1 MSSEEKMPKVAFVF
15 ADMSYGGSN
24 LQTVK
29 IIQHSGAVDDCIVIA
44 LTDAEDDTILE
55 GMLME
60 MGIRPIRMC
69 FKKRKLFSELTRLR
83 NLIAENQCQLVSSNG
98 LRSDLACHY
107 AFRGTDIPHI
117 IVLHNYLREDA
128 FLRMSKPK
136 AILATMLQT
145 RVLRDSKYVV
155 ACSKTLKK
163 QTEEDIK
170 GLKVTAIQNG
180 VDPKDYPVLDK
191 LELRRQYGFPNDALI
206 FISTGS
212 MTLRKRI
219 PETVDAFIHANISNA
234 YLLMVGNGPYLE
246 EYKKKYAN
254 SQAVTFLGRRSDI
267 KELLNIADV
276 FVSSSESEGLPL
288 AVLEAISSRNYV
300 FLSDIPQHQEIL
312 QEFGNSGVSYQ
323 LGDEN
328 KLAALFRNTK
338 ELLEKAE
345 SIGLQN
351 SVFDISVMGKA
362 YRDYYMFVLKTPIGT
377 QK

>member
-1 MSSEEKMPKVAFVF
+1 MNSEEKMPRIAFVF

-29 IIQHSGAVDDCIVIA
+29 IIQHSGAMNNCVVIA
-44 LTDAEDDTILE
+44 LTDAEDDAILE
-55 GMLME
+55 GKLIE
-60 MGIRPIRMC
+60 IGIKPIRMR
-69 FKKRKLFSELTRLR
+69 FKKQRMFSELSRLR
-83 NLIAENQCQLVSSNG
+83 QLVTENQCQLVSSNG
-98 LRSDLACHY
+98 LRSDMACHY
-107 AFRGTDIPHI
+107 AFRGTDIPHV

-128 FLRMSKPK
+128 FLRMNKPK
-136 AILATMLQT
+136 AMLATKMQT
-145 RVLRDSKYVV
+145 HILHKSKYVI
-155 ACSKTLKK
+155 ACSKTLQK
-163 QTEEDIK
+163 QTERDIK
-170 GLKVTAIQNG
+170 GLNVTAIQNG
-180 VDPKDYPVLDK
+180 IDLNDYPVLDK
-191 LELRRQYGFPNDALI
+191 NVLRKQYGYPKDALI

-219 PETVDAFIHANISNA
+219 PETVDAFIRANILNA

-254 SQAVTFLGRRSDI
+254 SKAVTFLGRRSDI

-288 AVLEAISSRNYV
+288 AVLEAMSTGNYL

-312 QEFGNSGVSYQ
+312 QEFGNSGVLYQ

-338 ELLEKAE
+338 ELLEKSE
-345 SIGLQN
+345 CIGLQN

-362 YRDYYMFVLKTPIGT
+362 YRDYYMSVLKIPIGK

>member
-1 MSSEEKMPKVAFVF
+1 MSDTQKIPKIAFVF
-15 ADMSYGGSN
+15 ADLSYGGSN
-24 LQTVK
+24 LQTVR
-29 IIQHSGAVDDCIVIA
+29 IIQHSGAVDNCIVIA

-69 FKKRKLFSELTRLR
+69 LKKRKLFSELARLR
-83 NLIAENQCQLVSSNG
+83 NLITENQCQLVSSNG

-136 AILATMLQT
+136 AMLATKMQT
-145 RVLRDSKYVV
+145 HILHKSKYVI
-155 ACSKTLKK
+155 ACSKTLQK
-163 QTEEDIK
+163 QTERDIK
-170 GLKVTAIQNG
+170 GLNVTAIQNG
-180 VDPKDYPVLDK
+180 IDLNDYPVLDK
-191 LELRRQYGFPNDALI
+191 NVLRKQYGYPKDALI

-219 PETVDAFIHANISNA
+219 PETVDAFIRANIPNA

-254 SQAVTFLGRRSDI
+254 SKAVTFLGRRSDI

-288 AVLEAISSRNYV
+288 AVLEAMSTGNYLC
-300 FLSDIPQHQEIL
+300 LSDIPQHQEVL
-312 QEFGNSGVSYQ
+312 GEFIDVGKTYQ
-323 LGDEN
+323 LGSVEA
-328 KLAALFRNTK
+328 LAALLRSAPDILKKRVPVSLKGTN
-338 ELLEKAE
+338 
-345 SIGLQN
+345 
-351 SVFDISVMGKA
+351 FDIRTMGEA
-362 YRDYYMFVLKTPIGT
+362 YKDYYSSI
-377 QK
+377 

>member
-1 MSSEEKMPKVAFVF
+1 MDSSEKIPKIAFVF
-15 ADMSYGGSN
+15 ADLSYGGSN

-29 IIQHSGAVDDCIVIA
+29 IIQHSSAMNNCIVIT
-44 LTDAEDDTILE
+44 LTDVEDEKILE
-55 GMLME
+55 NKLKDI
-60 MGIRPIRMC
+60 GIEPIHMR
-69 FKKRKLFSELTRLR
+69 FNRYSFFSDISRLR
-83 NLIAENQCQLVSSNG
+83 KVVAENNCQLVSSNG
-98 LRSDLACHY
+98 LRSDMACHY
-107 AFRGTDIPHI
+107 AFRKTNVPHV

-219 PETVDAFIHANISNA
+219 PETVDAFIRANIPNA

-288 AVLEAISSRNYV
+288 AVLEAMSTGNYLC
-300 FLSDIPQHQEIL
+300 LSDIPQHQEIL
-312 QEFGNSGVSYQ
+312 QEFGNSGVLYQ

-328 KLAALFRNTK
+328 ELAALFRNTK
-338 ELLEKAE
+338 ELLEKSE
-345 SIGLQN
+345 CIGLQN
-351 SVFDISVMGKA
+351 SVFDISVMGRA
-362 YRDYYMFVLKTPIGT
+362 YRDYYMSVLKMPIGK

>member
-1 MSSEEKMPKVAFVF
+1 MNSEEKMPRIAFVF

-29 IIQHSGAVDDCIVIA
+29 IIQHSGAMNNCVVIA
-44 LTDAEDDTILE
+44 LTDAEDDAILE
-55 GMLME
+55 GKLIE
-60 MGIRPIRMC
+60 IGIKPIRMR
-69 FKKRKLFSELTRLR
+69 FKKQRMFSELSRLR
-83 NLIAENQCQLVSSNG
+83 QLVTENQCQLVSSNG
-98 LRSDLACHY
+98 LRSDMACHY
-107 AFRGTDIPHI
+107 AFRGTDIPHV

-128 FLRMSKPK
+128 FLRMNKPK
-136 AILATMLQT
+136 AMLATKMQT
-145 RVLRDSKYVV
+145 HILHKSKYVI
-155 ACSKTLKK
+155 ACSKTLQK
-163 QTEEDIK
+163 QTERDIK
-170 GLKVTAIQNG
+170 GLNVTAIQNG
-180 VDPKDYPVLDK
+180 IDLNDYPVLDK
-191 LELRRQYGFPNDALI
+191 NVLRKQYGYPKDALI

-219 PETVDAFIHANISNA
+219 PETVDAFIRANILNA

-254 SQAVTFLGRRSDI
+254 SKAVTFLGRRSDI

-288 AVLEAISSRNYV
+288 AVLEAMSTGNYL

-312 QEFGNSGVSYQ
+312 QEFGNSGVLYQ

-338 ELLEKAE
+338 ELLEKSE
-345 SIGLQN
+345 CIGLQN

-362 YRDYYMFVLKTPIGT
+362 YRDYYMSVLKMPIGK

>member
-1 MSSEEKMPKVAFVF
+1 MSDTQKIPKIAFVF
-15 ADMSYGGSN
+15 ADLSYGGSN

-29 IIQHSGAVDDCIVIA
+29 IIQHSGAVDNCIVIA
-44 LTDAEDDTILE
+44 LTDVEDDTILE

-69 FKKRKLFSELTRLR
+69 FKKRKLFSELARLR
-83 NLIAENQCQLVSSNG
+83 NLIIENQCQLVSSNG

-145 RVLRDSKYVV
+145 RVLCDSKYVV

-191 LELRRQYGFPNDALI
+191 HELRRQYGFPNDALI

-219 PETVDAFIHANISNA
+219 PETVDAFIRANIPNA

-254 SQAVTFLGRRSDI
+254 SQAVSFLGRRSDI
-267 KELLNIADV
+267 KELLNITDV

-288 AVLEAISSRNYV
+288 AVLEAMSTGNYLC
-300 FLSDIPQHQEIL
+300 LSDIPQHQEIL
-312 QEFGNSGVSYQ
+312 QEFGNSGVLYQ

-328 KLAALFRNTK
+328 ELAALFRNTK
-338 ELLEKAE
+338 ELLEKSE
-345 SIGLQN
+345 CIGLQN
-351 SVFDISVMGKA
+351 SVFDISVMGRA
-362 YRDYYMFVLKTPIGT
+362 YRDYYMSVLKMPIGK